1 MTIAHLT
8 FCFVKDYKK
17 LKQKNEENI
26 SILSQFAFDFV
37 VVEQTA
43 ETICLKTIT

>member
-37 VVEQTA
+37 EQTA